1 MTGRV
6 GRVLARH
13 PLRSGG
19 QWCSDPT
26 GAWVALLWG
35 GWRNDAVFFSSVLRL
50 SRTLW
55 RCHGNWLPV
64 QNDGLWILILRP
76 GSDSGH
82 QKSWKQ
88 IHFDYAAANFLV
100 DLEVEWRS
108 IWTRVWF
115 CRDVLMVCSLA
126 LTSEWSNP
134 QILVKDVGLTCKAS
148 SKVLTRSGPAE
159 NTGFFI
165 RLNAREEA
173 LTSHR
178 IRPMW
183 RQTKDLRLVVEPKPD
198 CKYDQQNQTGFLF

>member
-35 GWRNDAVFFSSVLRL
+35 GWRNDAVFFSSVL
-50 SRTLW
+50 S
-55 RCHGNWLPV
+55 CHGRCGVVMVTDSQFRMMDYEYWS
-64 QNDGLWILILRP
+64 
-76 GSDSGH
+76 SDSGH

-115 CRDVLMVCSLA
+115 CRDVLMICSLV

-183 RQTKDLRLVVEPKPD
+183 RETKDLRLVVEPKPG